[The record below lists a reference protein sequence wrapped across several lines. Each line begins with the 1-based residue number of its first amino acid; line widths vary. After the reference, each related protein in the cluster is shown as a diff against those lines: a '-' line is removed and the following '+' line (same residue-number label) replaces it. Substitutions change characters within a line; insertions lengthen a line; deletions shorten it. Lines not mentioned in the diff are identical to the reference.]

1 MEKKY
6 FPIFID
12 ISEKK
17 IVVIGGGEIATRRVN
32 TLLLFA
38 KQIEVVAPEVTKELH
53 ELFDKGEIIW
63 RQSEYC
69 REQIQT
75 ADIVLAAT
83 NQPMVNHR
91 VKADCEQMNA
101 EAGRNVLV
109 NIADD
114 KTMCDFYF
122 PSIVDMGE
130 IVVGIN
136 SGGNN
141 PGLVKKTRKRIQELL
156 KNNEHS

>member
-17 IVVIGGGEIATRRVN
+17 IVVIGGGKIATRRVN

-38 KQIEVVAPEVTKELH
+38 KQIEVVAPEVTVELR
-53 ELFDKGEIIW
+53 ELSDKGEITW
-63 RQSEYC
+63 RQGEYC
-69 REQIQT
+69 YERIQM

-83 NQPMVNHR
+83 NQPVVNHR
-91 VKADCEQMNA
+91 VKEDCERMRA
-101 EAGRNVLV
+101 ETGRNVLV

-122 PSIVDMGE
+122 PGIVDMGE
-130 IVVGIN
+130 IVVGIS
-136 SGGNN
+136 SGGSD
-141 PGLVKKTRKRIQELL
+141 PGQVKEIRKRILGMI
-156 KNNEHS
+156 KDT